1 MPTYNYEAINKK
13 GEEVKGTIEAENNL
27 AAINRIRNL
36 GYFPARVVEE
46 NPTPP
51 LSFKA
56 FFAFGSK
63 SFFHRIKF
71 QQLVSFTRQ
80 LATLIGAGLSILKS
94 LRTMAEQPG
103 LGDLREI
110 INRVADGVERG
121 QTVSD
126 GLARYPQH
134 FSHLYINMIR
144 AGESGGILEKIL
156 KRLAGFLESQMKLQS
171 RVKNALIYPSFIIVV
186 AVGILSIL
194 LAFVVPIFVTLF
206 EDLGG
211 ALPLPTQIL
220 IKVSGTFK
228 NQWYFFLLG
237 IIGLFV
243 LFKLLK
249 RIPRGKYLLDRLK
262 LRLPLF
268 GDLCRSISIARV
280 SRTLATL
287 IASGVPILQ
296 ALNIVRETA
305 GNMVISQALGDVHDS
320 IREGDDIAGPL
331 QQSGV
336 FPPLVVN
343 MVKVGEESGTL
354 DEMLYRIADNF
365 DEEVDRTV
373 GNLTS
378 LLEPFLM
385 VFLGVIV
392 GFIVI
397 AMIMPL
403 FSLIEMVG

>member
-1 MPTYNYEAINKK
+1 MPTYRYEAINKK
-13 GEEVKGTIEAENNL
+13 GEEIKGVIEAENNL

-36 GYFPARVVEE
+36 GYFPSRVVEE
-46 NPTPP
+46 SSRDP

-63 SFFHRIKF
+63 SFFRRVKF
-71 QQLVSFTRQ
+71 QHLVSFTRQ

-94 LRTMAEQPG
+94 LRTVAEQPG

-121 QTVSD
+121 QTVSE
-126 GLARYPQH
+126 GLSRYPRF
-134 FSHLYINMIR
+134 FSHLYVNMIR
-144 AGESGGILEKIL
+144 AGETGGILEKIL
-156 KRLAGFLESQMKLQS
+156 KRLADFLESQMKLQA
-171 RVKNALIYPSFIIVV
+171 RVKNALIYPCFIIVV

-194 LAFVVPIFVTLF
+194 LTFVVPIFITLF

-211 ALPLPTQIL
+211 ALPLPTRLL
-220 IKVSGTFK
+220 IKISAIFK
-228 NQWYFFLLG
+228 NQWYFVLFG
-237 IIGLFV
+237 VIGLIV
-243 LFKLLK
+243 LFRVTSRL
-249 RIPRGKYLLDRLK
+249 PRGKYLLDRVK

-268 GDLCRSISIARV
+268 GNLCRSISIARV

-305 GNMVISQALGDVHDS
+305 GNMVISQALGNVHDS
-320 IREGDDIAGPL
+320 IREGDNIASPL

-343 MVKVGEESGTL
+343 MVRVGEESGTL

-373 GNLTS
+373 GSLTS

-385 VFLGVIV
+385 IFLGVVV

-397 AMIMPL
+397 SMIMPL
-403 FSLIEMVG
+403 FSLIQLVG